1 VKRTLTLLVTL
12 GLLATA
18 SAQTSA
24 EEVIRAVIDNQRGT
38 SGRVT
43 ITMTV
48 EKPGR
53 TSEFV
58 IDSVSDGHDRS
69 LIRVIAP
76 AREAGQAFLTDG
88 NNLWLYNPR
97 LGRSLRL
104 PPSARGDSFLGSDI
118 SYRDLAG
125 RDLEAHY
132 QAVITAAEA
141 ERIELTLT
149 PRPGAPTPYGQIVI
163 TADAATYAPLS
174 FVYYD
179 QRGQAVRRISFSA
192 LATVHGRHFPT
203 RIEVENLLRQG
214 ERTTV
219 LMSGYQFGIEIPE
232 ACFREA
238 ALARGCP

>member
-1 VKRTLTLLVTL
+1 MKRILTLLLTL
-12 GLLATA
+12 GLLASA
-18 SAQTSA
+18 SAQTRA
-24 EEVIRAVIDNQRGT
+24 DEVIQAVIDNQRGA

-43 ITMTV
+43 ITITV
-48 EKPGR
+48 ERPGR
-53 TSEFV
+53 TSEF
-58 IDSVSDGHDRS
+58 IIESVSDSDRS

-76 AREAGQAFLTDG
+76 AREAGQAFLIDG
-88 NNLWLYNPR
+88 DNLWLYNPR

-118 SYRDLAG
+118 AYRDLAG

-132 QAVITAAEA
+132 QAAITAEEA

-163 TADAATYAPLS
+163 TADTATYAPLS

-192 LATVHGRHFPT
+192 FDAVHGLHFPT
-203 RIEVENLLRQG
+203 RIEVENLLRQN

-219 LMSGYQFGIEIPE
+219 LMSDYTFGIAIPE

-238 ALARGCP
+238 ALARGC